1 MINISSA
8 HLRKSRLYNDSV
20 GSRDCKS
27 IFPLPSRSS
36 FIIFSENEERM
47 SDLDF
52 SELVQQ
58 LISKLDTAFEEL
70 KKANDQGKIALQRVS
85 PTELIVKVQKIGNYR
100 IYSDPSQQFVYLQS
114 PQSGLFN
121 YKYDSQNGQWKS
133 QTQIHIVEELLMREF
148 ITFSKGTLNL

>member
-1 MINISSA
+1 
-8 HLRKSRLYNDSV
+8 
-20 GSRDCKS
+20 
-27 IFPLPSRSS
+27 
-36 FIIFSENEERM
+36 M

-58 LISKLDTAFEEL
+58 LISKLDTTFEEL